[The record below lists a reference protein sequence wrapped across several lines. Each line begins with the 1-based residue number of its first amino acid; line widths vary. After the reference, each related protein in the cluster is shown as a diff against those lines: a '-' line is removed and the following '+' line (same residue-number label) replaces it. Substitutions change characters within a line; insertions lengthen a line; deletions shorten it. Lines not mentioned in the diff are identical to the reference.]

1 MNKDKNIK
9 KYDRHKYYIEKNIRK
24 YKMKLNKTKNT
35 IRNMIWGVINKI
47 IVIIIPFLMRT
58 LIIKVLGSEYLGLN
72 SLFTSILQILNLTE
86 LGFSSAIVYS
96 MYKPIAENDT
106 QTMCALLNLYKKVY
120 RYIGIIILIVGLA
133 IMPFLHKFIN
143 GSTPSDINIY
153 ILYFIYLFNTVL
165 SYLLFAYKTSILNA
179 FQRNDIISRINM
191 ILQII
196 QAIIQFVLLIV
207 FKNYYLYVIIQPIIT
222 IANNIICANEV
233 KKKYPKY
240 VPKGNVSLEIKAD
253 LKKRV
258 AGLFVYKICGTTRN
272 ALDSIFISSFLG
284 LTTVA
289 IYNNYYL
296 IMNAIIS
303 IMSIITV
310 SMLSGIGNSIVI
322 NSVDKNYNDMKKFN
336 FMYMWIAGWCT
347 TCLLCLYQPFMKL
360 WMGQDYMLPMS
371 CVITMC
377 LYFYALK
384 MGDIRAAYSDA
395 AGLWWETRYRAIAES
410 IANCVLNYFLGK
422 YFGLIGIILATLIS
436 LLIINF
442 GYGSSIIFKYYF
454 KDMQLSEYYKSNLKY
469 FLITLLIGIITYAI
483 CNFFKSNGILTF
495 IIKGIICIV
504 VPNIIYIF
512 VYRKEEMFNESK
524 DFIFNLFDKFKK
536 KVRN

>member
-1 MNKDKNIK
+1 MN
-9 KYDRHKYYIEKNIRK
+9 
-24 YKMKLNKTKNT
+24 LNKTKNT
-35 IRNMIWGVINKI
+35 IRNLIWGVINKI
-47 IVIIIPFLMRT
+47 IVIIIPFFMRT

-347 TCLLCLYQPFMKL
+347 ICLLCLYQPFMKL

-410 IANCVLNYFLGK
+410 IANCALNYLLGK

-442 GYGSSIIFKYYF
+442 GYGSSIVFKYYF
-454 KDMQLSEYYKSNLKY
+454 KGKKISEYFKSNLKY
-469 FLITLLIGIITYAI
+469 FIVTLIIGSITFLMCNALNLNNIIE
-483 CNFFKSNGILTF
+483 F
-495 IIKGIICIV
+495 IVKGIICLII
-504 VPNIIYIF
+504 PNILYMLIYKNDNL
-512 VYRKEEMFNESK
+512 YNESK
-524 DFIFNLFDKFKK
+524 QFAVGLIERIKN
-536 KVRN
+536 KVTG